1 MNRGHPPTF
10 SLCLE
15 PLIHVPCSNNRSHII
30 FILPNHRIALDGAS
44 FQPAPDRSGPRVS
57 LSVRPVLYTLSLL
70 FLPLLTIVPLTAQA
84 PTAADPLHQQF
95 LDPPHDFSPMPFWF
109 WNGKMQAPVIQKEIR
124 DMTDQHVYGA
134 FLHGR
139 DGLQTPYF
147 SEEWFS
153 AIQAGLEQSKKSG
166 FEFNFVDEYD
176 WPSGEARNIWM
187 SGSHQSEVL
196 AQRPDLRMQTL
207 AYETKIIDGP
217 QTLDLSPDP
226 ASQAVVA
233 ARWLGENQIDATTL
247 TLLNADTKDGYT
259 RWSAPAGKWV
269 VVQFSLKPAMG
280 FDGGFVDLMN
290 PDATNLFFKLVYGQ
304 YHRRFASYFG
314 NTIHYSFSDH
324 EGDYGYRIAWTP
336 QLFSAFHQRAGYDL
350 RKELPLLIYDGGDLT
365 TKVRTDYLSTVTDLY
380 GKSFWQGITS
390 SAEALGIQRTGHG
403 WEESLQWAAALEGNL
418 FTVERGLNPVG
429 VDSLVDFGRQPLNF
443 KVAQSVA
450 DFEQRRFAC
459 ENQGVQ
465 GTNSYLDLEG
475 MRKAT
480 NSIAAWGVNLF
491 IPHAFDYDADRAN
504 YPPDW
509 LHQPFWPYFHTY
521 ADYTRRLSYMNA
533 DSQHVVNVLLY
544 YPITPMWADTRPL
557 FSGEADYQR
566 IGQPS
571 SWKNQTILINDYY
584 TRMILE
590 LSNHHWDYNI
600 ADDHYLESAHID
612 GNELVLGPQR
622 FRAIVLPPISTLSRV
637 TLRKLIQFHQA
648 GGIILGI
655 RLLPTDSP
663 EAGGNDPEI
672 KAGIAKLFD
681 EDATHQPAAPNA
693 SQGHSF
699 YIRGSVDALI
709 ATLDAQ
715 VPKDVRI
722 LSGPSQHLFVEHRRK
737 LQTDYYWVVNDA
749 DRERTNMVHF
759 AAKGVPEKW
768 DALTGATEPLFYTNT
783 ASGTDVRLGL
793 APWDGFYV
801 VFRPLAGPAQDAIL
815 DATNADKLD
824 HVTRQG
830 AKLSVHVIAPAST
843 AATYVNL
850 SSSNTLYTGTI
861 PGSALRP
868 LVLDGAWQFRPQ
880 PDRVSVPYAKVSDA
894 SLQEGENRGWASASF
909 DDEDWSNMWLNE
921 EQNTVRQWQLM
932 GPFPNQ
938 DSNGFAT
945 AYPPEQ
951 EFDPHK
957 KYAGLNG
964 PVTWQDYDTNEPHLA
979 LADWGI
985 WMKTNGGR
993 SSDSSYI
1000 VNFNPDQLTDSM
1012 SWITSYAHTYLYSPT
1027 DQHAQ
1032 FIVAADN
1039 WASVWLNHKQ
1049 VFSQLRTPFWYE
1061 LNDNWAD
1068 RIPVDLHKG
1077 WNEVLVKIGKARGAA
1092 SGFYG
1097 FTFRVA
1103 NPHGATLSNVIAS
1116 TSDSLPEPSAPLDDH
1131 WRWYRVA
1138 VPPGC
1143 VAVIP
1148 PTFRGPFHMVLN
1160 GQTLTPAGNAPIDI
1174 RAKLHG
1180 ERNTLVLAAR
1190 IDDPLVV
1197 PIQFVS
1203 GPTSFSLQSWTQT
1216 GLANFSGTAIYT
1228 RSFVLP
1234 NNFRGQH
1241 LLLDLGR
1248 VSSVADVFV
1257 NDQHAGTLVWSPY
1270 RLDVTRLIKPGENR
1284 IKVIVTNTEAN
1295 QRAVGTSHHI
1305 LPAIDLNGM
1314 EGPVQILPAIDQ
1326 VLALH
1331 VSPAKQNDRA
1341 IK

>member
-1 MNRGHPPTF
+1 MPTSAGAMGRRE
-10 SLCLE
+10 SLFMKRFFY
-15 PLIHVPCSNNRSHII
+15 ISA
-30 FILPNHRIALDGAS
+30 FILPL
-44 FQPAPDRSGPRVS
+44 
-57 LSVRPVLYTLSLL
+57 VLV
-70 FLPLLTIVPLTAQA
+70 TI
-84 PTAADPLHQQF
+84 PTAAQTPAAADLLYEGF
-95 LDPPHDFSPMPFWF
+95 LDPPHDFSLMPFWF
-109 WNGKMQAPVIQKEIR
+109 WNGKMEAPVIQQEIR
-124 DMTDQHVYGA
+124 DMAAQHVYGA

-139 DGLQTPYF
+139 DGLQTPYL
-147 SEEWFS
+147 SEEWFN

-187 SGSHQSEVL
+187 AGNHQSEVL
-196 AQRPDLRMQTL
+196 AQRPDLRMKTL
-207 AYETKIIDGP
+207 AYETKIVEGP
-217 QTLDLSPDP
+217 QLVDLSSDPD
-226 ASQAVVA
+226 SQAVVA

-247 TLLNADTKDGYT
+247 TLLNSTTKDGHIQ
-259 RWSAPAGKWV
+259 WSAPAGKWV
-269 VVQFSLKPAMG
+269 IVQFSLKPAMG

-336 QLFSAFHQRAGYDL
+336 QLFAAFQQRAGYDL
-350 RKELPLLIYDGGDLT
+350 RKMLPLLIYNGGDLT

-390 SAEALGIQRTGHG
+390 SAETLGIHRTGHV

-450 DFEQRRFAC
+450 DFEGRRFAC

-465 GTNSYLDLEG
+465 GTDSYLDLEG

-480 NSIAAWGVNLF
+480 NGIATWGVNLF
-491 IPHAFDYDADRAN
+491 IPHAFDYDPSRAN

-509 LHQPFWPYFHTY
+509 LHQPFWSYFHAY

-533 DSQHVVNVLLY
+533 DSHHVVNVLLY
-544 YPITPMWADTRPL
+544 YPITSMWADTQPL
-557 FSGEADYQR
+557 FSGEADYQQ

-584 TRMILE
+584 TRIILG

-600 ADDHYLESAHID
+600 ADDQYLQNAHVE
-612 GNELVLGPQR
+612 GNELVISSQR
-622 FRAIVLPPISTLSRV
+622 FRAIVLPPISTLSRA
-637 TLRKLIQFHQA
+637 TLKKLMEFHQA

-672 KAGIAKLFD
+672 KAGIISIFGKDITDQQATPDVSL
-681 EDATHQPAAPNA
+681 DAHQG
-693 SQGHSF
+693 QSF
-699 YIRGSVDALI
+699 YIRDSVDALI

-715 VPKDVRI
+715 VPKDVRV
-722 LSGPSQHLFVEHRRK
+722 LSGPSQHLFFEHRRK
-737 LQTDYYWVVNDA
+737 LQLDYYWVVNDTGR
-749 DRERTNMVHF
+749 DRINTVHF
-759 AAKGVPEKW
+759 AATGIPEKW
-768 DALTGATEPLFYTNT
+768 KALTGATEPLFYTNNS
-783 ASGTDVRLGL
+783 SGTDVRLGL

-801 VFRPLAGPAQDAIL
+801 VFHPLTGPAQDVIL
-815 DATNADKLD
+815 DATNADQLD

-830 AKLSVHVIAPAST
+830 DKLSVHMAAPARAS
-843 AATYVNL
+843 ATYVEV
-850 SSSNTLYTGTI
+850 SSSNKVYSGTI
-861 PGSALRP
+861 PGNSLHP
-868 LVLDGAWQFRPQ
+868 LTLDGAWQFRPK
-880 PDRVSVPYAKVSDA
+880 PDRISVPYAKVSDA
-894 SLQEGENRGWASASF
+894 SLQAGNQSGWAAASF
-909 DDEDWSNMWLNE
+909 DDTDWPDMWLNE
-921 EQNTVRQWQLM
+921 EQNTVRLWQLI
-932 GPFPNQ
+932 GPFPNN
-938 DSNGFAT
+938 DNNGFAK

-951 EFDPHK
+951 EFDLHK
-957 KYAGLNG
+957 TYDGLNG
-964 PVTWQDYDTNEPHLA
+964 PVAWEDYDANEPHLA

-985 WMKTNGGR
+985 WMKTEGGS

-1000 VNFNPDQLTDSM
+1000 VNFNPEQLTDSVN
-1012 SWITSYAHTYLYSPT
+1012 WITSYAHTYLYSPT
-1027 DQHAQ
+1027 DKHAQ

-1039 WASVWLNHKQ
+1039 WASVWLNHQQ

-1077 WNEVLVKIGKARGAA
+1077 WNEVLVKIGKARGTA

-1103 NPHGATLSNVIAS
+1103 DDHGTTLSTVIAS
-1116 TSDSLPEPSAPLDDH
+1116 TSIATHQALDPTNNQ
-1131 WRWYRVA
+1131 WRWYRIA

-1143 VAVIP
+1143 VAIVP
-1148 PTFRGPFHMVLN
+1148 PTFRGPYRIMLN
-1160 GQTLTPAGNAPIDI
+1160 GQTLSTAGVTPIDI
-1174 RAKLHG
+1174 RARLHG
-1180 ERNTLVLAAR
+1180 ERNTLVLVAPKT
-1190 IDDPLVV
+1190 DPLVAPV
-1197 PIQFVS
+1197 QFVT
-1203 GPTSFSLQSWTQT
+1203 GPTPFSLQSWTQT
-1216 GLANFSGTAIYT
+1216 GLANFSGTASYT
-1228 RSFVLP
+1228 KSFVLP
-1234 NNFRGQH
+1234 SNLRGQR
-1241 LLLDLGR
+1241 LFLDLGR

-1270 RLDVTRLIKPGENR
+1270 RLDVTQLLKPGKNQIR
-1284 IKVIVTNTEAN
+1284 IVVTNTEAN
-1295 QRAVGTSHHI
+1295 QRAVGTWHHI
-1305 LPAIDLNGM
+1305 LPSIDLNGM
-1314 EGPVQILPAIDQ
+1314 EGPVQIIPTIDQ

-1331 VSPAKQNDRA
+1331 PDPSR
-1341 IK
+1341 